1 MYTHIIVALDK
12 NKIQTFQFKSR
23 SQTNGRTKEKSEA
36 EYFKMKRHKDLKV
49 IKHEGI

>member
-1 MYTHIIVALDK
+1 MVELK
-12 NKIQTFQFKSR
+12 K
-23 SQTNGRTKEKSEA
+23 KSEA